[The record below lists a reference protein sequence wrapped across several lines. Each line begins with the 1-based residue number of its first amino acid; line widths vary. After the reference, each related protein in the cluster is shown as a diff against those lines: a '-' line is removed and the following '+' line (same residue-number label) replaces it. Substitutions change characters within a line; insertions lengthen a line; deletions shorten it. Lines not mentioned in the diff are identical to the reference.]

1 MNIAELHQILLGC
14 RTVSI
19 DTRTLPKDG
28 LFFCLKGEN
37 FNGNTFAKKAFEQGA
52 SYVVYDDEE
61 YTPEHKNAILVKDS
75 LATLQALAQFHRK
88 QFDIPV
94 IGLTGSNGKT
104 TSKELIKSVLEQT
117 FEVVATKGNL
127 NNHIGVPLT
136 LLNIKKSTEIAL
148 IEMGANHLK
157 EIAFLAQLAAPT
169 MGYITNFG
177 KAHLE
182 GFGSL
187 EGVVKGK
194 SELYDYL
201 KENKGIAIVNGDD
214 QKQMQQSKGLNRY
227 IFGFAKNAQ
236 NHLSNTVNE
245 AGYCTVKT
253 GDTTITSQLTGTYN
267 FDNINAAVTFGEYFE
282 IPLSK
287 IQQGIAA
294 YCPSNNR
301 SQWIK
306 TTNNNIL
313 LDAYNANPT
322 SMSAAIKSFIDIEAK
337 AKLVILGDMLELGQY
352 AQSEHQAIVD
362 TLKKSN
368 IHDAIL
374 VGPLFGTTNAEDF
387 KCFDN
392 TELAKKHLE
401 KQAVK
406 DHTILIKG
414 SRGIALEQ
422 LLDHL

>member
-1 MNIAELHQILLGC
+1 MKIAELHQIFLSC
-14 RTVSI
+14 KTVST
-19 DTRTLPKDG
+19 DTRTLPKDS

-37 FNGNTFAKKAFEQGA
+37 FNGNTFAKKALEQGA

-61 YTPEHKNAILVKDS
+61 YTPEHENAILVEDS
-75 LATLQALAQFHRK
+75 LASLQALAQFHRK
-88 QFDIPV
+88 QFVIPV

-104 TSKELIKSVLEQT
+104 TSKELIKSVLEQN

-127 NNHIGVPLT
+127 NNHIGVPLS

-187 EGVVKGK
+187 EGVIKGK

-201 KENKGIAIVNGDD
+201 KENKGTAIVNGDD
-214 QKQMQQSKGLNRY
+214 QKQIQQSDGLNRY
-227 IFGFAKNAQ
+227 IFSFAKNAQ

-267 FDNINAAVTFGEYFE
+267 FDNINAAVSIGKYFK

-287 IQQGIAA
+287 IQRGIAA
-294 YCPSNNR
+294 YYPSNNR

-306 TTNNNIL
+306 TTKNNIL

-322 SMSAAIKSFIDIEAK
+322 SMSAAIKSFINVDAK
-337 AKLVILGDMLELGQY
+337 AKLIILGDMLELGQY

-362 TLKKSN
+362 TIKESN
-368 IHDAIL
+368 IQDTIL
-374 VGPLFGTTNAEDF
+374 VGPLFGTTNAEGF

-392 TELAKKHLE
+392 TESVKKHLV
-401 KQAVK
+401 KQAIQ

-422 LLDHL
+422 LLDLL

>member
-1 MNIAELHQILLGC
+1 MKIAELHQIFLSC
-14 RTVSI
+14 KTVST
-19 DTRTLPKDG
+19 DTRTLPKDS

-37 FNGNTFAKKAFEQGA
+37 FNGNTFAKKALEQGA

-61 YTPEHKNAILVKDS
+61 YTPEHENAILVEDS
-75 LATLQALAQFHRK
+75 LASLQALAQFHRK
-88 QFDIPV
+88 QFVIPV

-104 TSKELIKSVLEQT
+104 TSKELIKSVLEQN

-127 NNHIGVPLT
+127 NNHIGVPLS

-187 EGVVKGK
+187 EGVIKGK

-201 KENKGIAIVNGDD
+201 KENKGTAIVNGDD
-214 QKQMQQSKGLNRY
+214 QKQIQQSDGLNRY
-227 IFGFAKNAQ
+227 IFSFAKNAQ

-267 FDNINAAVTFGEYFE
+267 FDNINAAVSIGKYFK

-287 IQQGIAA
+287 IQRGIAA
-294 YCPSNNR
+294 YYPSNNR

-306 TTNNNIL
+306 TTKNNIL

-322 SMSAAIKSFIDIEAK
+322 SMSAAIKSFINVDAK
-337 AKLVILGDMLELGQY
+337 AKLIILGDMLELGQY

-362 TLKKSN
+362 TIKESN
-368 IHDAIL
+368 IQDTIL
-374 VGPLFGTTNAEDF
+374 VGPLFGTTNAESF

-392 TELAKKHLE
+392 TDSVKKHLA
-401 KQAVK
+401 KQAIQ

-422 LLDHL
+422 LLDLL